1 MKERSIFHPQ
11 SFAVV
16 GAGPVGC
23 IVAAF
28 LSKGGYDVTL
38 CEPEMQRNRHT
49 PITVEGEAVRMDGLC
64 DVVKFCRACELACP
78 VAVSKRNG
86 DRRTE
91 TGNRRRETGRR

>member
-38 CEPEMQRNRHT
+38 CDIQPELIQPALSPGIIIEGSENLKQ
-49 PITVEGEAVRMDGLC
+49 TVSRTCTSVD
-64 DVVKFCRACELACP
+64 DLADLD
-78 VAVSKRNG
+78 N
-86 DRRTE
+86 TLL
-91 TGNRRRETGRR
+91 